1 MDGGNYI
8 DFYHQ
13 GRHFRK
19 IFANAESSELEWH
32 RDKKNRTIH
41 IVLSMDQLIQ
51 TGHNWELQMD
61 NELPKILEQGKE
73 YYIEK
78 NTFHRVFS
86 GKDDLLIRIEE
97 E

>member
-1 MDGGNYI
+1 MDGGSYE
-8 DFYHQ
+8 DFY
-13 GRHFRK
+13 RNDLHFRK

-32 RDKKNRTIH
+32 RDENNRIIH
-41 IVLSMDQLIQ
+41 IVL
-51 TGHNWELQMD
+51 GENWELQMD
-61 NELPKILEQGKE
+61 NELPKKLEQGKE
-73 YYIEK
+73 YYIKK

>member
-1 MDGGNYI
+1 MDGGSYE
-8 DFYHQ
+8 DFY
-13 GRHFRK
+13 RNDLHFRK

-32 RDKKNRTIH
+32 RDENNRIIH
-41 IVLSMDQLIQ
+41 IVLSMDLLLQ
-51 TGHNWELQMD
+51 TGKSWELQMD
-61 NELPKILEQGKE
+61 NELPKKLEQGKE

>member
-1 MDGGNYI
+1 MVVEQYENLQVDGDHI
-8 DFYHQ
+8 I
-13 GRHFRK
+13 RR
-19 IFANAESSELEWH
+19 IFTKGESIELDWH
-32 RDKKNRTIH
+32 RDRKDRTVYVISG
-41 IVLSMDQLIQ
+41 VD
-51 TGHNWELQMD
+51 WELQMD
-61 NELPKILEQGKE
+61 NELPKKLEQGKE

>member
-1 MDGGNYI
+1 MDGGSYN
-8 DFYHQ
+8 DFYSDGSHL
-13 GRHFRK
+13 RK

-32 RDKKNRTIH
+32 RDRNNRTIY
-41 IVLSMDQLIQ
+41 IIS
-51 TGHNWELQMD
+51 GKNWELQMD
-61 NELPKILEQGKE
+61 NELPKKLEEGKE

>member
-1 MDGGNYI
+1 
-8 DFYHQ
+8 
-13 GRHFRK
+13 
-19 IFANAESSELEWH
+19 
-32 RDKKNRTIH
+32 
-41 IVLSMDQLIQ
+41 
-51 TGHNWELQMD
+51 MD
-61 NELPKILEQGKE
+61 NQLPKKLVQGKE

>member
-1 MDGGNYI
+1 MDGGSYE
-8 DFYHQ
+8 DFY
-13 GRHFRK
+13 RNDLHFRK

-32 RDKKNRTIH
+32 RDENNRIIH
-41 IVLSMDQLIQ
+41 IVLGES
-51 TGHNWELQMD
+51 WELQMD
-61 NELPKILEQGKE
+61 NELPKKLEQGKE

>member
-1 MDGGNYI
+1 MDGGSYK
-8 DFYHQ
+8 DFYRS
-13 GRHFRK
+13 GFHFRK

-32 RDKKNRTIH
+32 RDENNRTIH
-41 IVLSMDQLIQ
+41 IVLGES
-51 TGHNWELQMD
+51 WELQMD
-61 NELPKILEQGKE
+61 NELPKKLEQGKE